1 VEWTLAHE
9 TESGLKGGGGG
20 GGVNSRGLGWGKGME
35 DTATKR
41 SITQR
46 LCYLT

>member
-1 VEWTLAHE
+1 MSEMGDPVMSMMDYRPLTYQMLFNCVVR
-9 TESGLKGGGGG
+9 T
-20 GGVNSRGLGWGKGME
+20 M
-35 DTATKR
+35 TKR